1 VHVHVQGG
9 FLFPSENHCFS
20 LRKDKQDKDRQKR
33 QGQRQARHKDRQKR
47 QKRQGTHFC
56 LSLSCLSFLSCPCL
70 FCLSLSCLSFL
81 REKQCFSEGKKKK
94 PLSGKEEE
102 EKRAETKNPPL
113 DVQWVHVHVL
123 GHPLDVERKVPRLR
137 TRCSR
142 NRFTRGQ
149 LLPICRHH
157 GGVCASLF
165 YGEGVVLL
173 CGGTLE
179 LETSP
184 PHPRTAYMPG
194 HATGGSC
201 GASRRVHGGW
211 CCKSRAR
218 WASSSSTCDKRRPAI
233 RDGLFPS
240 YSLIEPTALFGG
252 WLL

>member
-1 VHVHVQGG
+1 VHVQGG

-157 GGVCASLF
+157 GGVCASLS
-165 YGEGVVLL
+165 GHSSMGRAL
-173 CGGTLE
+173 CSFAVGRSSLRLRLHT
-179 LETSP
+179 
-184 PHPRTAYMPG
+184 
-194 HATGGSC
+194 
-201 GASRRVHGGW
+201 RVRHI
-211 CCKSRAR
+211 CQVM
-218 WASSSSTCDKRRPAI
+218 RRPAAAGH
-233 RDGLFPS
+233 RGGSTADGAAS
-240 YSLIEPTALFGG
+240 RVCTMGVEQQHVR
-252 WLL
+252 